1 MKIFYELDLKS
12 FNTRGKA
19 AEILERI
26 RREGKCG
33 ELETVLK
40 ARYPDG
46 MNESELS
53 RLLCLDA
60 DSVYGWIGMKTD
72 KELEEERQ
80 RESEELFD
88 MAKKA
93 ETFAEFCACFSD
105 CDDCPLFGGLCNADA
120 YEKWKEE
127 NM

>member
-12 FNTRGKA
+12 FNARDKA
-19 AEILERI
+19 AETLNRI

-33 ELETVLK
+33 ELETVLE

-46 MNESELS
+46 MSEIELNELLLS
-53 RLLCLDA
+53 
-60 DSVYGWIGMKTD
+60 DSDTVYGWLGMKTD
-72 KELEEERQ
+72 QEANEENQNRLDELIDKSRKT
-80 RESEELFD
+80 D
-88 MAKKA
+88 
-93 ETFAEFCACFSD
+93 TFAEFCACFSD
-105 CDDCPLFGGLCNADA
+105 CDDCPLFGGLCDADA